1 MEASSHMI
9 WNAILSLACGSFMWW
24 MRGINVKIEENR
36 KLVSRTRE
44 EMAKEYALKDEVD
57 KDLEKIMDRF
67 DRLETKIDNFME
79 RMSRG

>member
-1 MEASSHMI
+1 MIDNPAMI

-57 KDLEKIMDRF
+57 
-67 DRLETKIDNFME
+67 
-79 RMSRG
+79 